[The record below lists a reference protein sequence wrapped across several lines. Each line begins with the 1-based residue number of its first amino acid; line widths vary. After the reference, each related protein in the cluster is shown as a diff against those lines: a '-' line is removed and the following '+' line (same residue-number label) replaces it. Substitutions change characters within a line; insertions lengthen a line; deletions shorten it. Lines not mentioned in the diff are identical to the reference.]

1 MGKIGIMGG
10 TFDPIHNG
18 HLMLGEQAY
27 DEYRLDE
34 VWFMPSGHPPH
45 KKRRQVTEPKHRLAM
60 TAAAVK
66 YHPGFSCS
74 DFEVVREGNTYTAQT
89 LKLLLEAYP
98 EHTYYFIVGADSLY
112 EIEKW
117 YEPELVLKLAVI
129 LAAPREY
136 EVKERSLDEQ
146 IDYLC
151 RKYDADIRML
161 HCKEMDISSAE
172 LRNMVSNGES
182 IDPYVPEVVNK
193 YIQDHGLYQEIEA

>member
-1 MGKIGIMGG
+1 MV
-10 TFDPIHNG
+10 F
-18 HLMLGEQAY
+18 
-27 DEYRLDE
+27 
-34 VWFMPSGHPPH
+34 
-45 KKRRQVTEPKHRLAM
+45 
-60 TAAAVK
+60 
-66 YHPGFSCS
+66 
-74 DFEVVREGNTYTAQT
+74 
-89 LKLLLEAYP
+89 
-98 EHTYYFIVGADSLY
+98 
-112 EIEKW
+112 
-117 YEPELVLKLAVI
+117 KLAVI

-193 YIQDHGLYQEIEA
+193 YIQDHQRFIYLYSAGDEVWC